1 MMLFPCFTVFK
12 SLHELTG
19 DLQRKSAESSW
30 GFTHFRVPTDRNDF
44 YLNPE
49 CHPKCGC
56 PDRKP
61 TASRNIELASGVL
74 PAADCRH
81 SMAASE
87 FEYRHRFWM
96 IVLVYVTA
104 YAFYNLHLNS
114 FNINQL

>member
-1 MMLFPCFTVFK
+1 MMLFLCFTVFK

-74 PAADCRH
+74 PAADWRH

-87 FEYRHRFWM
+87 FASWQEDVKVDTTSGTRYDQGMKR
-96 IVLVYVTA
+96 
-104 YAFYNLHLNS
+104 
-114 FNINQL
+114 